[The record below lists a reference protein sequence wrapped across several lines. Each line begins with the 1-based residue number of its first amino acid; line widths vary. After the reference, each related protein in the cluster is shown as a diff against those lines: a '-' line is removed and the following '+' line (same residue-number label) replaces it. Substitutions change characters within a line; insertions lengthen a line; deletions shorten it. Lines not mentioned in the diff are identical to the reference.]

1 MSIPGVSTDIGD
13 AESVPVVIGAN
24 ETFTVRANTQVGYLN
39 PPILEQGAQQVIEQG
54 AIFYPAGQ
62 QSGPAPGG
70 SLTVREL
77 DGSPTGTATELVFP
91 NGSLSFAG
99 DVVTITGLEGPQ
111 GPQGIQGIQGIQGPA
126 GINGT
131 NGTNGADGA
140 PGPNEV
146 TTSTATNITGLFG
159 GNGSTVTQVSALGN
173 ISLTGAIGSTA
184 NLPLITGVDGVITV
198 GSFGTTANT
207 FCQGNDSRVVNA
219 VNRNG
224 DTLAGC
230 LRTTEQTSTPTGTT
244 ATLTLDNGN
253 HQTLSLAS
261 ASGDVAVTLTVPS
274 SSAAGTIILLQGTTV
289 RNVTWTTSSG
299 SIVWMGGEPDWD
311 DDAVSTSRVIAWRW
325 NGSVMRLAATEVS
338 S

>member
-13 AESVPVVIGAN
+13 AESVPVVIGAG

-39 PPILEQGAQQVIEQG
+39 PPILEQGAQQVIEPG

-62 QSGPAPGG
+62 SAPPAPDG

-99 DVVTITGLEGPQ
+99 GVVTITGLQGPQ
-111 GPQGIQGIQGIQGPA
+111 GPQGIQGIQGPA

-131 NGTNGADGA
+131 NGENGADGAPGA

-146 TTSTATNITGLFG
+146 TTSTATNITGLLG
-159 GNGSTVTQVSALGN
+159 GNGSTVTQVTALGN

-198 GSFGTTANT
+198 GSFG
-207 FCQGNDSRVVNA
+207 NA
-219 VNRNG
+219 TNRTG
-224 DTLAGC
+224 DTLTGC

-261 ASGDVAVTLTVPS
+261 ATGAVAVTLTVPS

-299 SIVWMGGEPDWD
+299 TIVWMGGEPDWD
-311 DDAVSTSRVIAWRW
+311 ADAVSTSRVIAWRW